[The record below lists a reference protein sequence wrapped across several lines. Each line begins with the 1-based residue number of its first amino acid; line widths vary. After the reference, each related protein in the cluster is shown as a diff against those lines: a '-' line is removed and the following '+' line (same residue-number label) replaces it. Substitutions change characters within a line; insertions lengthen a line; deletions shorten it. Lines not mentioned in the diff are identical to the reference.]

1 MSKPVTGKIANKY
14 FYSYL
19 LASILVGVIGVL
31 LVGATG
37 SSQLIGVAVLIGVLA
52 LFHWLSIELFIKP
65 KIVEPFDRAL
75 SVSESSSEDLQK
87 EMAFVESIK
96 TVVDQDES
104 NIMLADEDLN
114 ITYMNP
120 SIVKTLKKV
129 EADIQKMLP
138 HFVAD
143 ELIGKNIDIFHVHP
157 AHQRKL
163 LANLTETYTANLT
176 LGELHLEII
185 VNPRWGKDGK
195 RDGFVTEW
203 RDVTEQVK
211 LEKMQRDVEGKLK
224 VMVERAAIGHLGEQI
239 DVSALDGFIHDLGQQ
254 INNMSSAIQA
264 ANENISDVVMR
275 LSAGDL
281 TKRVD
286 GDYEGG
292 LGEMK
297 DAINTSMDN
306 LSSILA
312 QVNVAIEDVAKDTQ
326 ATAQR
331 NSDLSSRIQ
340 QQAASIE
347 ETAATMEEM
356 TAAVRNNASNAQQA
370 NDLTISASQKT
381 QQGAEVMTQTIEAM
395 EQIKD
400 SSAQI
405 EQIIGL
411 IDSIAF
417 QTNLLA
423 LNAAVE
429 AARAG
434 EHGRGFAVVAGE
446 VRALA
451 GKSAEAAKD
460 IKSLIDQS
468 VDKIQL
474 GTKLAQNSGESLNEI
489 NHAIQQVTEIVSEI
503 AASSNEQAQGVE
515 QLNQAIASLDQNTQE
530 NAILVEE
537 SAHSAAGIEQQS
549 LELVDQMKNFEIS
562 DSFVD
567 AVQKRRTQDKSA
579 ADVPQIKRVEV
590 EEIPRIRTAKPAAVS
605 RNELS
610 DEWEEF

>member
-1 MSKPVTGKIANKY
+1 MSKPITGKIANKY

-19 LASILVGVIGVL
+19 LVSILVGVIGL
-31 LVGATG
+31 FLIGATG
-37 SSQLIGVAVLIGVLA
+37 SSQIVGVAVLVGFLA
-52 LFHWLSIELFIKP
+52 IFHWLSIELFLKP
-65 KIVEPFDRAL
+65 NVVEPFNQVLDITVKD
-75 SVSESSSEDLQK
+75 SQELQK
-87 EMAFVESIK
+87 ELAFVDSIK

-120 SIVKTLKKV
+120 SILKTLKKV
-129 EADIQKMLP
+129 EVDIQKMLP

-143 ELIGKNIDIFHVHP
+143 ELIGKNIDIFHVNP

-163 LANLTETYTANLT
+163 LANLTETYTANLI
-176 LGELHLEII
+176 LGELHLRII
-185 VNPRWGKDGK
+185 VNPLWGKDGK

-203 RDVTEQVK
+203 KDVSEQVK
-211 LEKMQRDVEGKLK
+211 LEKMQRDVEENLK

-239 DVSALDGFIHDLGQQ
+239 DVSALDGFIHDLGLQ
-254 INNMSSAIQA
+254 INNMSSAIQD
-264 ANENISDVVMR
+264 ANDNISAVVMR

-281 TKRVD
+281 TSRVD
-286 GDYEGG
+286 GAYEGG
-292 LGEMK
+292 LGAMK

-312 QVNVAIEDVAKDTQ
+312 QVNVAIEDIAKDTQ

-381 QQGAEVMTQTIEAM
+381 QQGAEVMKQTIEAM

-474 GTKLAQNSGESLNEI
+474 GTKLAQNSGESLSEI

-562 DSFVD
+562 SRYVEE
-567 AVQKRRTQDKSA
+567 VKGRRHQEKSPVELPRPKR
-579 ADVPQIKRVEV
+579 IEV
-590 EEIPRIRTAKPAAVS
+590 EEVPRIRTAKPAAAS
-605 RNELS
+605 RSEVT